1 EQFVDGVAALTG
13 VWPRP
18 ASQFRIAKGQ
28 PVLPARGN
36 ARILFRTGVMKSG
49 SVDVDVDVT
58 GAQVLSLVV
67 TDAGNGAN
75 FDWADWAEPRL
86 VGPAGEIKL
95 TGLKWRSATTG
106 YGEVRIGKNVVEKP
120 LRLGEKTYADG
131 IGTHANSV
139 ITYLLP
145 PGVTRFRAV
154 AGPDTA
160 ATEEHGSE
168 TSIQLF

>member
-1 EQFVDGVAALTG
+1 RPARDLRAPLYLIVTARAYQLQSVPQASERAKEFVFSGPVVKRMSAEQFVDGVAALTG

-18 ASQFRIAKGQ
+18 ASQFQVAKGQ

-36 ARILFRTGVMKSG
+36 ARVLFRTGVMKSG

-86 VGPAGEIKL
+86 LGPAGEIRL
-95 TGLKWRSATTG
+95 TGLKWR
-106 YGEVRIGKNVVEKP
+106 
-120 LRLGEKTYADG
+120 
-131 IGTHANSV
+131 
-139 ITYLLP
+139 
-145 PGVTRFRAV
+145 
-154 AGPDTA
+154 
-160 ATEEHGSE
+160 
-168 TSIQLF
+168 